1 MKYIIGIFGYWII
14 SMNLSGQ
21 HSVLFKNGETK
32 KGIVM
37 ELRYDTLFFV
47 EAQQMKKYHI
57 SRIKSMFFDE
67 YIPYDGRFNETIP
80 ERTMKSGSYTI
91 RYRIKG
97 RKMITAPVIS
107 NGTEQRG
114 RVVVDIVIN
123 RNGNVIKAKAGAN
136 GSTTSSDYLYTKA
149 KFAAQGARFDVS
161 KTGPIE
167 VEGTI
172 TIDY

>member
-1 MKYIIGIFGYWII
+1 MKVFFGIAIVLI
-14 SMNLSGQ
+14 SCGLAKGQ
-21 HSVLFKNGETK
+21 HSVLFKNGDSK
-32 KGIVM
+32 KGIIM
-37 ELRYDTLFFV
+37 ELRHDTLFFV
-47 EAQQMKKYHI
+47 EAQKMKKYHI
-57 SRIKSMFFDE
+57 SRVKSLFFDE
-67 YIPYDGRFNETIP
+67 YIPYDGKYSESIP
-80 ERTMKSGSYTI
+80 ERTMKSGTYII
-91 RYRIKG
+91 RYRIKD

-107 NGTEQRG
+107 NGTEQQG

-136 GSTTSSDYLYTKA
+136 GSTTSSEYLYTKA

-161 KTGPIE
+161 KTGPVE